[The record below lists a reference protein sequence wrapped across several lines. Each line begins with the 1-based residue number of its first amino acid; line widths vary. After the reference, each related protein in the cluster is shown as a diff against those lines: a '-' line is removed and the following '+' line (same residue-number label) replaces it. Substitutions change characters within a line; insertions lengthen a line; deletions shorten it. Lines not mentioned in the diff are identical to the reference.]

1 MLRILT
7 IYEFNTLYIK
17 QSDSKQLRTAAQD
30 R

>member
-17 QSDSKQLRTAAQD
+17 QSDSKQLRTVAQD
-30 R
+30 G